1 MATPWKL
8 KRLRQCAKCP
18 WKVSTNP
25 HDIPNGYNVDMHAAL
40 ACTIAPPGE
49 LGNGTGIRAMACH
62 EHKPGEEAHCV
73 GWLVNQL
80 GPGNNIPLRIK
91 MMSCTNVAHLKLVG
105 KQHKTFEDTLPPQS
119 GSTKPVRK
127 SRVSKKRER
136 LGSS

>member
-1 MATPWKL
+1 MQKTWKL

-18 WKVSTNP
+18 WKVTTNP
-25 HDIPNGYNVDMHAAL
+25 HDIPNGYNPDLHARL
-40 ACTIAPPGE
+40 SCTIAEPGA
-49 LGNGTGIRAMACH
+49 LGDGSGIRAMACH

-91 MMSCTNVAHLKLVG
+91 MMTCTNVAHLTLVG
-105 KQHKTFEDTLPPQS
+105 KQHATFEDTLPPQS
-119 GSTKPVRK
+119 GATKPRRK

-136 LGSS
+136 LGGS